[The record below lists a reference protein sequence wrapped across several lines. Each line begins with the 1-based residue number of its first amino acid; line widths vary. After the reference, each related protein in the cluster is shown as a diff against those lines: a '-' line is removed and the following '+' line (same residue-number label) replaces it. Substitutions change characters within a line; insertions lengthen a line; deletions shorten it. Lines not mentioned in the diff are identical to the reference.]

1 MLFGVMCALG
11 GGHCE
16 GHYLVC
22 FNGLGVILMDINR
35 PFISEWMKFLNMMI
49 IGFFLFNFHSSFDMF
64 SIGVFTLF
72 CILNCAIISN
82 FTFQ

>member
-49 IGFFLFNFHSSFDMF
+49 IGFFFIQFSLQFRYVFNWSFYAVLHFKLRD
-64 SIGVFTLF
+64 
-72 CILNCAIISN
+72 NK
-82 FTFQ
+82 